1 MQNAAHYFWAILDF
15 VLIWI
20 VFGVHWLRGM
30 LADAGLPPIVQTA
43 VIIATAILIAVVLL
57 RVLGGVLRLLLIL
70 FAGLLIARALGL
82 IG

>member
-20 VFGVHWLRGM
+20 VFGVHWLGGM